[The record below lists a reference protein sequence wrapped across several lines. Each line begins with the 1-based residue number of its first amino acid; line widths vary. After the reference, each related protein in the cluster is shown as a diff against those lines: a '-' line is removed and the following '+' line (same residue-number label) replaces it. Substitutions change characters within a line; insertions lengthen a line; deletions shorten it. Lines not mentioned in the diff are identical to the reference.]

1 VKSFIQ
7 FTCPPQPCASA
18 KLSAS
23 RARVEGWR
31 RWAVVAALVIA
42 AGAAGVQSVAA
53 QPTVAHTFRVFV
65 RGVETGIEEVTV
77 LEAADGFTLRGSG
90 KLRAP
95 INLSMDYWEA
105 RYDRAWKPI
114 ELTINLTESAKKWTV
129 HTTFNGTTA
138 SSDIA
143 QEGQNQRRT
152 STVAADTVVLPN
164 LIFGAY
170 EALAARLA
178 TEKVGAQLE
187 VFIAPQDALS
197 ATIHSVTDET
207 IKTPARMIAAR
218 RWTLRLGGGS
228 AKLEMDVWTEGSRLL
243 RLDIPTQM
251 LTVLRDDISSV
262 SARLVTMARPNDEEV
277 SIPANGFSLAA
288 TISRPIAAEPAPAPA
303 PGRNPVPVRLPA
315 VVLVSGSGP
324 TDRDEFVAGIP
335 IFAQLAN
342 ALADAGYLVV
352 RYDERGA
359 GQSGGRQESATI
371 EEFAVDTRAVVSYLT
386 KRRDVDP
393 RRISLVGYGEGGWIA
408 LAVAARDEKIAAIG
422 LIATP
427 STTGTE
433 LVLEQQRIMFEG
445 SSTSAAVQQS
455 AIEQQ
460 KKILEAVVSG
470 KGWENFNPDMR
481 KRVDTPLYRSFL
493 MFEPAQMIV
502 KVRQP
507 MLVMHPMLDR
517 EVPAYH
523 GEQLAQL
530 ARSRPRARPT
540 EFVQLAGVNHLLVR
554 AATGEIAEYGTLTQR
569 TISPAATLELTSW
582 LTKALVPEPR
592 K

>member
-1 VKSFIQ
+1 MKVKSLRY
-7 FTCPPQPCASA
+7 FT
-18 KLSAS
+18 
-23 RARVEGWR
+23 
-31 RWAVVAALVIA
+31 VIA
-42 AGAAGVQSVAA
+42 ALLVAAVAGDVAA
-53 QPTVAHTFRVFV
+53 QSTVSHTFRVFV
-65 RGVETGIEEVTV
+65 RGNDTGIEEVTV
-77 LEAADGFTLRGSG
+77 LESSDGWTLRGSG
-90 KLRAP
+90 RLGAP
-95 INLSMDYWEA
+95 VSLSMDFWEA

-138 SSDIA
+138 SSDIT
-143 QEGQNQRRT
+143 QEGQIQRRT

-178 TEKVGAQLE
+178 AEKVGSQLE
-187 VFIAPQDALS
+187 VFIAPQNALP
-197 ATIHSVTDET
+197 AIVHRVTDET
-207 IKTPARMIAAR
+207 IKTPARTIAAR
-218 RWTLRLGGGS
+218 RWTLHMGGAS
-228 AKLEMDVWTEGSRLL
+228 PKLEMDVWTEGSRLL
-243 RLDIPTQM
+243 RIDIPTQM

-288 TISRPIAAEPAPAPA
+288 TISRPIATAQPAPVAGRKPAAP
-303 PGRNPVPVRLPA
+303 RLPA

-371 EEFAVDTRAVVSYLT
+371 DEFAVDARAVVAHLL

-393 RRISLVGYGEGGWIA
+393 KKVSLIGYGEGGWIA
-408 LAVAARDEKIAAIG
+408 LLVAAREQKVAAVG

-427 STTGTE
+427 STPGTE
-433 LVLEQQRIMFEG
+433 LVLEQQRLLFERGAG
-445 SSTSAAVQQS
+445 SATVQQA

-460 KKILEAVVSG
+460 KKILEAVVTG
-470 KGWENFNPDMR
+470 KGWENFNADVR

-493 MFEPAQMIV
+493 MFEPAQVIV

-507 MLVMHPMLDR
+507 MLVVHPMLDH

-530 ARSRPRARPT
+530 ARSRPRAAGT
-540 EFVQLAGVNHLLVR
+540 EFVQLTGVNHLLAR
-554 AATGEIAEYGTLTQR
+554 ATTGEIAEYGTLSQR
-569 TISPAATLELTSW
+569 SISPSATLELTSW
-582 LTKALVPEPR
+582 LAKTLAEPL
-592 K
+592 KQK

>member
-1 VKSFIQ
+1 M
-7 FTCPPQPCASA
+7 
-18 KLSAS
+18 
-23 RARVEGWR
+23 RAR
-31 RWAVVAALVIA
+31 RWAVVAVLFL
-42 AGAAGVQSVAA
+42 AAGVAFVEPAAGQTSVAN
-53 QPTVAHTFRVFV
+53 TFRVFV
-65 RGVETGIEEVTV
+65 RGVDTGIEEVTV
-77 LEAADGFTLRGSG
+77 LEAADGWTLRGSG

-95 INLSMDYWEA
+95 VNLSMDFWEA

-129 HTTFNGTTA
+129 HTSFNGTIA
-138 SSDIA
+138 SSDIM
-143 QEGQNQRRT
+143 QEGQNQRRS
-152 STVAADTVVLPN
+152 STVAADTIVLPN

-178 TEKVGAQLE
+178 TAHVGAQLE

-197 ATIHSVTDET
+197 VTIHSVTDET
-207 IKTPARMIAAR
+207 IKTPARTIAAR
-218 RWTLRLGGGS
+218 RWTLHMGGS
-228 AKLEMDVWTEGSRLL
+228 AKLEMEVWTEGSRLL
-243 RLDIPTQM
+243 RIDIPTQM

-288 TISRPIAAEPAPAPA
+288 TLSKPLSIPEPAVAA
-303 PGRNPVPVRLPA
+303 AQGRKPVPVRLPA

-371 EEFAVDTRAVVSYLT
+371 EEFAADTRAVVTYLS
-386 KRRDVDP
+386 KRKDVDP
-393 RRISLVGYGEGGWIA
+393 KKISLIGYGEGGWIA
-408 LAVAARDEKIAAIG
+408 MVVAARDEKIAAIG

-427 STTGTE
+427 STPGTE

-445 SSTSAAVQQS
+445 STTSPAVQQS

-493 MFEPAQMIV
+493 LFEPAQVIV

-530 ARSRPRARPT
+530 ARSRPRAKAT
-540 EFVQLAGVNHLLVR
+540 EFVQLAGVNHLLAR
-554 AATGEIAEYGTLTQR
+554 AITGDISEYGTLAQR
-569 TISPAATLELTSW
+569 SISPAATLELTSW
-582 LTKALVPEPR
+582 LTKALIPEPR

>member
-1 VKSFIQ
+1 M
-7 FTCPPQPCASA
+7 
-18 KLSAS
+18 
-23 RARVEGWR
+23 
-31 RWAVVAALVIA
+31 
-42 AGAAGVQSVAA
+42 AAGVQGAAA
-53 QPTVAHTFRVFV
+53 QTTASHTFRVFV
-65 RGVETGIEEVTV
+65 RGADTGIEEVTV
-77 LEAADGFTLRGSG
+77 MESADGWTLRGSG

-95 INLSMDYWEA
+95 VNLAMDYWEA

-114 ELTINLTESAKKWTV
+114 ELTINLTENARQWTV
-129 HTTFNGTTA
+129 HTTFKGTIA
-138 SSDIA
+138 SSDIT
-143 QEGQNQRRT
+143 QGGQVQRRT
-152 STVAADTVVLPN
+152 STVATDTVVLPN

-178 TEKVGAQLE
+178 SEKVGSQLQ
-187 VFIAPQDALS
+187 VFIAPQDALP
-197 ATIHSVTDET
+197 AVVTNVTDET
-207 IKTPARMIAAR
+207 IKVPGRTIAAR
-218 RWTLRLGGGS
+218 RWTLHMGGGS

-251 LTVLRDDISSV
+251 LTVLRDDIASV

-288 TISRPIAAEPAPAPA
+288 TISRPVAEPAPPPT
-303 PGRNPVPVRLPA
+303 PGRKPVPVRLPA
-315 VVLVSGSGP
+315 VVLISGSGP

-371 EEFAVDTRAVVSYLT
+371 DEFAVDARAVVAYLT

-393 RRISLVGYGEGGWIA
+393 KRVSLIGYGEGGWIA
-408 LAVAARDEKIAAIG
+408 LLVAARDAKIAAVG

-427 STTGTE
+427 STPGTE
-433 LVLEQQRIMFEG
+433 LVLEQQRLIFERG
-445 SSTSAAVQQS
+445 STSPAVQQS

-460 KKILEAVVSG
+460 KKILEAVITG

-493 MFEPAQMIV
+493 MFEPAQAIV

-507 MLVMHPMLDR
+507 MLVIQPMLDR

-530 ARSRPRARPT
+530 ARSRPRARAT
-540 EFVQLAGVNHLLVR
+540 DFVQLTGVNHLLAR
-554 AATGEIAEYGTLTQR
+554 ATTGEIAEYGTLTQR
-569 TISPAATLELTSW
+569 SVSPAATLELTSW
-582 LTKALVPEPR
+582 LAKALVPEPP

>member
-1 VKSFIQ
+1 
-7 FTCPPQPCASA
+7 
-18 KLSAS
+18 
-23 RARVEGWR
+23 
-31 RWAVVAALVIA
+31 VV
-42 AGAAGVQSVAA
+42 AGVQDAAA
-53 QPTVAHTFRVFV
+53 QAKASNTFRVFV
-65 RGVETGIEEVTV
+65 RGVDTGIEEVTV
-77 LEAADGFTLRGSG
+77 MESADGWTLRGSG

-95 INLSMDYWEA
+95 VNIAMDFWEA

-114 ELTINLTESAKKWTV
+114 ELTINLTESAKLWTV
-129 HTTFNGTTA
+129 HTTFSGTIA
-138 SSDIA
+138 SSDISQA
-143 QEGQNQRRT
+143 GQLQRRT

-178 TEKVGAQLE
+178 TEKVGSELQ
-187 VFIAPQDALS
+187 VFIAPQDALP

-207 IKTPARMIAAR
+207 IKVPGRVIAAR
-218 RWTLRLGGGS
+218 RWMLHMGGAS
-228 AKLEMDVWTEGSRLL
+228 PKLEMEVWTEGSRLL

-251 LTVLRDDISSV
+251 LTVMRDDIASV
-262 SARLVTMARPNDEEV
+262 SARLVTLARPNDEEV

-288 TISRPIAAEPAPAPA
+288 TISRPIAAAAPETAAPAGRKPAPP
-303 PGRNPVPVRLPA
+303 RLPA

-324 TDRDEFVAGIP
+324 SDRDEFVAGIP

-371 EEFAVDTRAVVSYLT
+371 DEFAIDVRAVVAYLL

-393 RRISLVGYGEGGWIA
+393 RKISLIGYGEGGWIS
-408 LAVAARDEKIAAIG
+408 LVVAAREQKIAAVG

-427 STTGTE
+427 STSGTD
-433 LVLEQQRIMFEG
+433 LVLEQQRLLFERG
-445 SSTSAAVQQS
+445 ATSPAAQQAAV
-455 AIEQQ
+455 EQQ

-470 KGWENFNPDMR
+470 KGWENFNAEMR
-481 KRVDTPLYRSFL
+481 ARVDTPLYRSFL
-493 MFEPAQMIV
+493 LFDPAQAVV

-507 MLVMHPMLDR
+507 MLVLHPMLDQ

-530 ARSRPRARPT
+530 ARSRPRAGAT
-540 EFVQLAGVNHLLVR
+540 EFVQLTGVNHLLAR
-554 AATGEIAEYGTLTQR
+554 ATTGDITEYGTLTQR
-569 TISPAATLELTSW
+569 SISPAVTLELTAW
-582 LTKALVPEPR
+582 LAKALAAPPQ

>member
-1 VKSFIQ
+1 MKVSCLRH
-7 FTCPPQPCASA
+7 FT
-18 KLSAS
+18 
-23 RARVEGWR
+23 
-31 RWAVVAALVIA
+31 RWILAAALFVT
-42 AGAAGVQSVAA
+42 AGVQGAAA
-53 QPTVAHTFRVFV
+53 QTAPAQTFRVFV
-65 RGVETGIEEVTV
+65 RGNDTGIEEVTV
-77 LEAADGFTLRGSG
+77 VESTDGWTLRGSG

-95 INLSMDYWEA
+95 VNLVMDYWEA
-105 RYDRAWKPI
+105 RYDRTWKPL

-129 HTTFNGTTA
+129 HTTFSGSIA
-138 SSDIA
+138 SSDIT
-143 QEGQNQRRT
+143 QDGQVQRRT
-152 STVAADTVVLPN
+152 STVAADTIVLPN

-178 TEKVGAQLE
+178 TEKPGGQLE
-187 VFIAPQDALS
+187 VFIAPQDALP
-197 ATIHSVTDET
+197 ATIHGVTDET
-207 IKTPARMIAAR
+207 IKVAGRSIAAR
-218 RWTLRLGGGS
+218 RWTLHLGGGS
-228 AKLEMDVWTEGSRLL
+228 AKLEMEVWTEGSRLL

-251 LTVLRDDISSV
+251 LTVLRDDIASV

-288 TISRPIAAEPAPAPA
+288 TLSRPAVAAQPEPA
-303 PGRNPVPVRLPA
+303 PGRKPAPVRLPA

-342 ALADAGYLVV
+342 AFADAGYLVV

-371 EEFAVDTRAVVSYLT
+371 DEFAVDARAVVAYLL

-393 RRISLVGYGEGGWIA
+393 KKISLVGYGEGGWIA
-408 LAVAARDEKIAAIG
+408 LLVASREQKIAAVG

-427 STTGTE
+427 STPGTE
-433 LVLEQQRIMFEG
+433 LVLEQQRLLFERG
-445 SSTSAAVQQS
+445 STSPAVQQA

-470 KGWENFNPDMR
+470 KGWENFNADVR
-481 KRVDTPLYRSFL
+481 RRVDTPLYRSFL
-493 MFEPAQMIV
+493 MFEPAQVIV

-507 MLVMHPMLDR
+507 MLVVQPMLDR

-530 ARSRPRARPT
+530 ARSRPRAGAT
-540 EFVQLAGVNHLLVR
+540 EFVQLTGVNHLLAR
-554 AATGEIAEYGTLTQR
+554 ATTGEIAEYGTLTQR
-569 TISPAATLELTSW
+569 NISPAATLELTSW
-582 LTKALVPEPR
+582 LTKALAAAPP

>member
-1 VKSFIQ
+1 MF
-7 FTCPPQPCASA
+7 A
-18 KLSAS
+18 
-23 RARVEGWR
+23 
-31 RWAVVAALVIA
+31 
-42 AGAAGVQSVAA
+42 AAGVQSAAA
-53 QPTVAHTFRVFV
+53 QTTVASTFHVFV
-65 RGVETGIEEVTV
+65 RGVDTGVEEVTV
-77 LEAADGFTLRGSG
+77 LEAADGWTLRGSG

-95 INLSMDYWEA
+95 VNLSMDYWEA

-129 HTTFNGTTA
+129 HTTFTGTVA
-138 SSDIA
+138 SSDIT

-152 STVAADTVVLPN
+152 STVAVDTVVLPN

-178 TEKVGAQLE
+178 TEKAGAQLE
-187 VFIAPQDALS
+187 VFIAPQDALP
-197 ATIHSVTDET
+197 ATIKSVTDET
-207 IKTPARMIAAR
+207 IKTPGRTIAAR
-218 RWTLRLGGGS
+218 RWTLHLGGGG
-228 AKLEMDVWTEGSRLL
+228 AKLEMDVWTEGTHLL

-262 SARLVTMARPNDEEV
+262 AARLVTMARPNDEEIN
-277 SIPANGFSLAA
+277 IPANGFSLAA
-288 TISRPIAAEPAPAPA
+288 TISRPLSAPEPAPTPGKKSVPA
-303 PGRNPVPVRLPA
+303 RLPA

-371 EEFAVDTRAVVSYLT
+371 EEFALDARAVVTYLT

-393 RRISLVGYGEGGWIA
+393 KRIALVGYGEGGWIA
-408 LAVAARDEKIAAIG
+408 LVVAARDEKIGAVG

-427 STTGTE
+427 STPGTE
-433 LVLEQQRIMFEG
+433 LVLEQQRLMFEG
-445 SSTSAAVQQS
+445 NATSPAVQQA

-460 KKILEAVVSG
+460 KKILEAVVTG

-493 MFEPAQMIV
+493 MFEPAQVIV

-507 MLVMHPMLDR
+507 MLVIHPALDR

-530 ARSRPRARPT
+530 ARSRPRAKAT
-540 EFVQLAGVNHLLVR
+540 EFVQLAGVNHLLTR
-554 AATGEIAEYGTLTQR
+554 AVTGEIAEYGTLTQR
-569 TISPAATLELTSW
+569 TISPAATLELTAW
-582 LTKALVPEPR
+582 LAKALVPEPQ

>member
-1 VKSFIQ
+1 MKVKSLRY
-7 FTCPPQPCASA
+7 FT
-18 KLSAS
+18 
-23 RARVEGWR
+23 
-31 RWAVVAALVIA
+31 VVAALLVA
-42 AGAAGVQSVAA
+42 AVAGDVAA
-53 QPTVAHTFRVFV
+53 QSTVSHTFRVFV
-65 RGVETGIEEVTV
+65 RGNDTGIEEVTV
-77 LEAADGFTLRGSG
+77 LESSDGWTLRGSG
-90 KLRAP
+90 RLGAP
-95 INLSMDYWEA
+95 VSLSMDFWEA

-138 SSDIA
+138 SSDIT
-143 QEGQNQRRT
+143 QEGQIQRRT

-178 TEKVGAQLE
+178 AEKVGSQLE
-187 VFIAPQDALS
+187 VFIAPQNALP
-197 ATIHSVTDET
+197 AIVHSVTDET
-207 IKTPARMIAAR
+207 IKTPARTIAAR
-218 RWTLRLGGGS
+218 RWTLHMGGAS
-228 AKLEMDVWTEGSRLL
+228 PKLEMDVWTEGNRLL

-288 TISRPIAAEPAPAPA
+288 TISRPIATAQPAPVAGRKPAAP
-303 PGRNPVPVRLPA
+303 RLPA

-371 EEFAVDTRAVVSYLT
+371 DEFAVDARAVVAHLL

-393 RRISLVGYGEGGWIA
+393 KKVSLIGYGEGGWIA
-408 LAVAARDEKIAAIG
+408 LLVAAREQKVAAVG

-427 STTGTE
+427 STPGTE
-433 LVLEQQRIMFEG
+433 LVLEQQRLLFERGAG
-445 SSTSAAVQQS
+445 SATVQQA

-460 KKILEAVVSG
+460 KKILEAVVTG
-470 KGWENFNPDMR
+470 KGWENFNADVR

-493 MFEPAQMIV
+493 MFEPAQVIV

-507 MLVMHPMLDR
+507 MLVVHPMLDH

-530 ARSRPRARPT
+530 ARSRPRAAGT
-540 EFVQLAGVNHLLVR
+540 EFVQLTGVNHLLAR
-554 AATGEIAEYGTLTQR
+554 ATTGEIAEYGTLSQR
-569 TISPAATLELTSW
+569 SISPSATLELTSW
-582 LTKALVPEPR
+582 LAKTLAEPL
-592 K
+592 KQK

>member
-1 VKSFIQ
+1 MNSLRH
-7 FTCPPQPCASA
+7 FTCPKGAA
-18 KLSAS
+18 
-23 RARVEGWR
+23 
-31 RWAVVAALVIA
+31 VAALFVA
-42 AGAAGVQSVAA
+42 FCAAGVQDAAA
-53 QPTVAHTFRVFV
+53 QTTAAHTFRVFV
-65 RGVETGIEEVTV
+65 RGVDTGIEEVTV
-77 LEAADGFTLRGSG
+77 LESADGWTLRGSG

-95 INLSMDYWEA
+95 VNLAMDFWEA

-114 ELTINLTESAKKWTV
+114 ELTINLTESAKRWSV
-129 HTTFNGTTA
+129 HTTFKGTIA
-138 SSDIA
+138 SSDIT
-143 QEGQNQRRT
+143 QEGQVQRRN
-152 STVAADTVVLPN
+152 STVATDTVVLPN

-178 TEKVGAQLE
+178 MEKIGSQLQ

-197 ATIHSVTDET
+197 ALVHNVTDET
-207 IKTPARMIAAR
+207 IKTPGRVIAAR
-218 RWTLRLGGGS
+218 RWTLHLGGGGGS
-228 AKLEMDVWTEGSRLL
+228 AKLEMEVWTEGSRLL
-243 RLDIPTQM
+243 RVDIPTQM

-277 SIPANGFSLAA
+277 TIPANGFSLAA
-288 TISRPIAAEPAPAPA
+288 TISRPVAAAAPAPA
-303 PGRNPVPVRLPA
+303 PGRKPAPVRLPA

-371 EEFAVDTRAVVSYLT
+371 EEFAVDARAVVAYLV

-393 RRISLVGYGEGGWIA
+393 KRISLVGYGEGGWIA
-408 LAVAARDEKIAAIG
+408 LVVGARDEKIAAIG

-427 STTGTE
+427 STPGTE
-433 LVLEQQRIMFEG
+433 LVLEQQRLMFEG
-445 SSTSAAVQQS
+445 SSTSPAAQQAAV
-455 AIEQQ
+455 EQQ

-470 KGWENFNPDMR
+470 KGWEEFNPDMR

-493 MFEPAQMIV
+493 MFEPAQVIV
-502 KVRQP
+502 KTRQP

-530 ARSRPRARPT
+530 ARSRPRARAT
-540 EFVQLAGVNHLLVR
+540 EFAQLAGVNHLLAR
-554 AATGEIAEYGTLTQR
+554 AATGETSEYGTLTQR
-569 TISPAATLELTSW
+569 SISPAATLELTSW
-582 LTKALVPEPR
+582 LAKALIPEPP